1 MEPVV
6 IGGKYVNLMTED
18 EDKYESVSQVDKIID
33 KDDNDLK
40 NISDS
45 LKKLAD
51 LKSTAMYSI
60 SPNIK
65 RDVLKELV
73 FPLASSGVGTF
84 GGLIAGTLFHKL
96 HILNN

>member
-1 MEPVV
+1 MESTLL
-6 IGGKYVNLMTED
+6 GGKYINLMNE
-18 EDKYESVSQVDKIID
+18 EESMNIRQPIYAK
-33 KDDNDLK
+33 DNDEILED
-40 NISDS
+40 ISNN

-65 RDVLKELV
+65 RDILKELV
-73 FPLASSGVGTF
+73 FPLASAGVGTF

-96 HILNN
+96 HILN